1 MSRDEKVI
9 STELRVH
16 AGHALD
22 FVQSFSLK
30 SSLVLFFLQALPV
43 THSVSDSPLF
53 TKKYL

>member
-1 MSRDEKVI
+1 MSRDEKVV